1 MTREQRI
8 AQTKAVHDKIASYI
22 GRHPEITLTAMSA
35 DLGISLPRLSTI
47 ATKYGFRRNKKF
59 PGFDAALM
67 KKLEG

>member
-1 MTREQRI
+1 
-8 AQTKAVHDKIASYI
+8 
-22 GRHPEITLTAMSA
+22 MSA